1 MPIDAAVPLAGFRNG
16 DLVFPVDD
24 TGGLGGFDTPVVLL
38 HGFPQTRASWRSIT
52 PALSQRRY
60 RVLAP
65 DQRGYA
71 PDARPSGR
79 RSYALPHL
87 VGDVVA
93 LLDTIEAEQV
103 HLVGHDWGGAVAWAF
118 AETHPERLRSVS
130 VLSTP
135 HPRAMLRAALAGNQ
149 LAKSWYMFAF
159 QPPVVPEAVLR
170 SRRGTKLFR
179 AALSESGMPA
189 GEVDAAV
196 ALMCSDAATGILN
209 WYRAVPFGAAVSA
222 HHITVPTLYVYG
234 ARDIA
239 LGRAAADFTARWI
252 RGPYRYD
259 VLPDAGHWLI
269 DDAPDQ
275 VVAALLDHF
284 EATDHL

>member
-1 MPIDAAVPLAGFRNG
+1 MTIDADVRLTGFRNG

-24 TGGLGGFDTPVVLL
+24 TGELGGFDTPVVLL
-38 HGFPQTRASWRSIT
+38 HGFPQTRASWTPIT
-52 PALSQRRY
+52 PALNQRGY

-71 PDARPSGR
+71 PGARPPGR

-87 VGDVVA
+87 VGDVIA
-93 LLDTIEAEQV
+93 LIDTIGAEKA

-118 AETHPERLRSVS
+118 AGTHPERLRSVS

-135 HPRAMLRAALAGNQ
+135 HPRAMLRAALTGSQ

-159 QPPVVPEAVLR
+159 QPPVVPEAALR
-170 SRRGTKLFR
+170 SRRGTRLFR
-179 AALSESGMPA
+179 AALSESGMPTI
-189 GEVDAAV
+189 EVDAAI
-196 ALMCSDAATGILN
+196 ALMGSDAATGVLN
-209 WYRAVPFGAAVSA
+209 WYRAVPFGAAVSS
-222 HHITVPTLYVYG
+222 HLITVPALYVYG
-234 ARDIA
+234 ARDVA
-239 LGRAAADFTARWI
+239 LGRAAADLTARWM

-269 DDAPDQ
+269 DDAPNH
-275 VVAALLDHF
+275 VTTALLDHF
-284 EATDHL
+284 SATDHL

>member
-1 MPIDAAVPLAGFRNG
+1 MTIDAAARLTGFRNG

-24 TGGLGGFDTPVVLL
+24 TGGMGGSATPVVLL
-38 HGFPQTRASWRSIT
+38 HGFPQTRASWTLVT
-52 PALSQRRY
+52 PALNRRGY

-71 PDARPSGR
+71 PGARPPGR
-79 RSYALPHL
+79 RSYALPYL
-87 VGDVVA
+87 VEDVIA
-93 LLDTIEAEQV
+93 LIDTIGAGEV
-103 HLVGHDWGGAVAWAF
+103 HLVGHDWGGAVAWAV
-118 AETHPERLRSVS
+118 AESHPERLRSVS

-135 HPRAMLRAALAGNQ
+135 HPRAMLRAAITGAQ

-159 QPPVVPEAVLR
+159 QAPVVPEAVLR
-170 SRRGTKLFR
+170 SRRGASVFR
-179 AALSESGMPA
+179 EALSESGMPPA
-189 GEVDAAV
+189 EVDAAIE
-196 ALMCSDAATGILN
+196 LMRTDAATGILN

-222 HHITVPTLYVYG
+222 RHITVPTLYVYG
-234 ARDIA
+234 ERDIA
-239 LGRAAADFTARWI
+239 LGRAAADLTARWI

-269 DDAPDQ
+269 DDAPDH
-275 VVAALLDHF
+275 VIAALLDHF